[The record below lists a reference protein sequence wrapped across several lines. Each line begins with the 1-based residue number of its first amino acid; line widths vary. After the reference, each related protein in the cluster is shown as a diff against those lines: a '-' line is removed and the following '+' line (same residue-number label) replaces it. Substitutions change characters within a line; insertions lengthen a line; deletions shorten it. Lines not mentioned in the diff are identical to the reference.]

1 MTQAW
6 GVERFRGTPTE
17 CFVGPSASASLL
29 HNGLSGPLLRFINV
43 DRPVLVL
50 GSSQND
56 SIVGNVPAVIKRR
69 TGGGAVWLDP
79 AEQVWVDILIP
90 RDHPEW
96 EEDVTKSFMWLGQRW
111 AEIVRAL
118 GVSEPLRVHMGG
130 LVQSVWSPLL
140 CFAGQGPGEVFTH
153 QRKLV
158 GIAQRRGRG
167 GALFQCGL
175 LRAWTFDPT
184 WFAESVKPGDAS
196 LAQRAGVGLKDLGH
210 NVERSA
216 IEAAIVSGLTT

>member
-1 MTQAW
+1 MTPTW
-6 GVERFRGTPTE
+6 RVERLRGSPAE

-29 HNGLSGPLLRFINV
+29 HDGLSGPVLRFVEV

-50 GSSQND
+50 GSSQ
-56 SIVGNVPAVIKRR
+56 SEAVVGSVAAVIKRR

-79 AEQVWVDILIP
+79 AEQIWVDVLLP

-96 EEDVTKSFMWLGQRW
+96 DEDVTKSFYWLGQRW
-111 AEIVRAL
+111 VDIVGAL
-118 GVSEPLRVHMGG
+118 GVLEPLRMHTGG
-130 LVQSVWSPLL
+130 LMQSPWSSLL
-140 CFAGQGPGEVFTH
+140 CFAGQGPGEVFVE

-175 LRAWTFDPT
+175 LRTWTFDPS
-184 WFAESVKPGDAS
+184 WFVESATPGDAS
-196 LAQRAGVGLKDLGH
+196 LALRAGVGLQDLGYI
-210 NVERSA
+210 VDRVT